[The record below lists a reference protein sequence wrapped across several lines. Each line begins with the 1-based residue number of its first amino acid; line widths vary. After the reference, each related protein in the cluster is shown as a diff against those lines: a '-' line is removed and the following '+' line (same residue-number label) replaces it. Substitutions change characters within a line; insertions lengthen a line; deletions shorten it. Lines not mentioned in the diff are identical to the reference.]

1 MISAVSIDV
10 ERIRLPDIPHYES
23 KVIKCVQQMEDILP
37 P

>member
-10 ERIRLPDIPHYES
+10 ERIRLPDIPHHDS
-23 KVIKCVQQMEDILP
+23 KAIKCMLQMEDILP